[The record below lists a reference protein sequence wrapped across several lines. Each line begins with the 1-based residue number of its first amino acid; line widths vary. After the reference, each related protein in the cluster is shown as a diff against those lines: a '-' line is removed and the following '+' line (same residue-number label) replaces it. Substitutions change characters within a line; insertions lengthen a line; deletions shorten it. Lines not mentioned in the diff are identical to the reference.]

1 MKHNVNSGLMSVATR
16 LNRMLKRFDLVITR
30 HSRLEALKQRLN
42 AAGDSD
48 IELLINT
55 PPQHIADLIKYLP
68 LSRAQ
73 NRQDMFVLSHLNF
86 KRDGFFIEFGA
97 TNGIDHSNTYILEK
111 DFGWTGILA
120 EPALCWHGAL
130 QRNREVAIDTQCVWK
145 ESNQT
150 VPFYE
155 TDASDLSTIAV
166 YRGEDLHTS
175 KRTHGIRYDVP
186 TISLQDLL
194 IKHQAPPLIDYLSID
209 TEGSEFD
216 ILEHFD
222 FERHQFRI
230 ITCEHN
236 FTPARD
242 KIYTLLSQN
251 GYKRTLE
258 RASKQDDWYV
268 LDPCRTKVA
277 NIPEK

>member
-1 MKHNVNSGLMSVATR
+1 MKRNVNSGLMSVATR

-55 PPQHIADLIKYLP
+55 PPQHISDLIKYLP

-120 EPALCWHGAL
+120 EPALCWHEAL

-166 YRGEDLHTS
+166 YRGEDLHTR

-194 IKHQAPPLIDYLSID
+194 IKHQAPRLIDYLSID

-258 RASKQDDWYV
+258 RVSKQDDWYV
-268 LDPCRTKVA
+268 LDPCQTKVT
-277 NIPEK
+277 NIL